1 LASETRYKRTIIRA
15 FSSKAHL
22 VRQVAME
29 QGVSYEE
36 TPVPGEDDVVRFVF
50 KTKDDAATDTLV
62 TALPREVFVRR
73 AVMGGIPP
81 FPKDSE

>member
-1 LASETRYKRTIIRA
+1 MASTARYKRTIIRA

-22 VRQVAME
+22 VRQVATE

-36 TPVPGEDDVVRFVF
+36 TPIPGEEDVVRFVF
-50 KTKDDAATDTLV
+50 KTKDDAATDKLV

-73 AVMGGIPP
+73 ADIGGIPP
-81 FPKDSE
+81 LPKGNE